1 MRWGRWESCG
11 LVRWR
16 RAWWSEGGAATFA
29 GCGTVKEAGRKDQ
42 WGGEWSGAGEVRYAR
57 RAAPAKWA
65 WEVKQWHWRS
75 CSSESEGEGENG
87 RWLGREWEGERMGLR
102 DLGGK
107 WVFIV
112 RFFFF
117 FKYYIYGLGLGR
129 VCLIPGPDLNLFRV
143 FFKMKTQTQ
152 P

>member
-16 RAWWSEGGAATFA
+16 RAWWGEGGATTFA

-57 RAAPAKWA
+57 RVVPTKWVVALAKWA
-65 WEVKQWHWRS
+65 WEAKQWCWRS

-87 RWLGREWEGERMGLR
+87 RQLGREWEGERMGLR
-102 DLGGK
+102 DLGEK
-107 WVFIV
+107 WEFIV
-112 RFFFF
+112 RVFFF
-117 FKYYIYGLGLGR
+117 FKYYIYGSGSGR
-129 VCLIPGPDLNLFRV
+129 VCLILGLDLNPLQV
-143 FFKMKTQTQ
+143 FF
-152 P
+152 